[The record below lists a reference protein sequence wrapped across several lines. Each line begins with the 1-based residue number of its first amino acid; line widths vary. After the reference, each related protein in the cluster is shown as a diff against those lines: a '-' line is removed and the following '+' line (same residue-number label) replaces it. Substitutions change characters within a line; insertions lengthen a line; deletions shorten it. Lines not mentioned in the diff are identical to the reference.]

1 MKIVVAG
8 EVLWDL
14 VAGREFLGGAPFNFA
29 VNAKGLGHEV
39 LFVSG
44 VGEDCRGEKI
54 LREMGR
60 LGLST
65 EYVTKVPEQPTGTV
79 TATVDRF
86 GQPAYAIH
94 RPAAYDFP
102 ALTESQLQ
110 ALVNDPPDC
119 VAYGTLQQ
127 LSSAAHEALLRL
139 LNAFP
144 DARRFYDVNLRDG
157 CYKGALVRD
166 LLEQASVLKLNQ
178 DEAYEVGRIVGIATG
193 SLETFC
199 HECKSRFRLEAVC
212 VTRAAAGCVLLTDE
226 FIEAPGYAI
235 PVADTIGAGDA
246 FSAALLHGLNAG
258 WPAAEVADFA
268 NRLGAVVASHPGAIV
283 KWSKAELEAL
293 QRRAT
298 NR

>member
-1 MKIVVAG
+1 MKIAVAG

-29 VNAKGLGHEV
+29 VNAKRLGHEV

-79 TATVDRF
+79 SATVDPS
-86 GQPAYAIH
+86 GQPAYVIH

-102 ALTESQLQ
+102 KLTASQLQ
-110 ALVNDPPDC
+110 ALADDPPDW

-127 LSSAAHEALLRL
+127 LSSAAHEVLLSLLKAL
-139 LNAFP
+139 P
-144 DARRFYDVNLRDG
+144 KARRFYDVNLRHD
-157 CYKGALVRD
+157 CYNGALVRN
-166 LLEQASVLKLNQ
+166 LLERASVLKLNQ
-178 DEAYEVGRIVGIATG
+178 DEAYEVGSMLGIATG

-199 HECKSRFRLEAVC
+199 RECRGRFDLAAVC

-246 FSAALLHGLNAG
+246 FSAALVHGLNAG
-258 WPAAEVADFA
+258 CPAAQVADFA
-268 NRLGAVVASHPGAIV
+268 NRLGAVVASHAGAIV
-283 KWSKAELEAL
+283 EWSQAELEDL
-293 QRRAT
+293 QRSSAKH
-298 NR
+298 